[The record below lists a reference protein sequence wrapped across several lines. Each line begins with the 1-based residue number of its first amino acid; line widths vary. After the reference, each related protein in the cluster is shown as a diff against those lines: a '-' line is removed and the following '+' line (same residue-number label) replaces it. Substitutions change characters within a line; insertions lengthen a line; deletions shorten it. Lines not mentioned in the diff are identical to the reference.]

1 MTLEEQIRQRWGQY
15 GNWQS
20 ADQNQ
25 AAALARLFEANGIT
39 DLSKLS
45 FKKREYEAPGQE
57 WETEAGMV
65 RTDPAKRTT
74 FDVLY
79 GDQNLGFLGD
89 INRDGSLSKLA
100 KDYIA
105 DGSGPQLTD
114 RGDNGPILG
123 WSSRGGGNTN
133 FNLVENPQTGE
144 IVVMPNWGSSKTGT
158 YNDIRGI
165 ASILGLAA
173 GAYYAPAEGV
183 AGAAAQGGLQGYG
196 LATGASLL
204 GDGDV
209 NSTVNAGLAGGVT
222 GAIGGGIKAYGAE
235 QGWSPATTRAV
246 RSGVNTAVQGGSGE
260 DVLRNSVTGFAS
272 GYANSLPTD
281 VASNTAAFNLPGDA
295 GMNYFDNTFDTSLW
309 SNNVFGDAFTNGV
322 VDFNSVFDPSLFDFS
337 DTSQTQAWW
346 QNPNLQR
353 AAIAAAMPVISNF
366 IGGNGGAD
374 PSQVNPAQLAQIT
387 QANNQNTWQQQLNA
401 SRVNSVTPEGS
412 STWSQTPQFNQGAYD
427 QAMQAWQAAGNPNLP
442 QPTREQFTTQQWTNT
457 QTLNPQN
464 QALRDAQRGFQ
475 QDAAN
480 ALPGAAQRYLSGAAQ
495 GPNRSGIP
503 DFQYTASTQQ
513 QGQLGANARPT
524 YGQVSAPGSMSNP
537 TFGNINRGG
546 LTSSAQTTAR
556 DWASTVQGDVTDWNR
571 QLAAL
576 DPWMF
581 DQQGSDA
588 MYNMST
594 RYMLPQQQAEKQ
606 ALEARLGEQ
615 GFVPGTPAYETAL
628 KQILDSQ
635 SLAQADARDRAL
647 LAGREFG
654 NQAFDNKAGA
664 LSSAV
669 SGMLNFGDLG
679 IRTDAN
685 AFNQNLSNA
694 QLANA
699 AQQQDF
705 AQQQALSEQQFRE
718 GLAANDVVKQ
728 LFGMN
733 LDATNTNNRWAG
745 QGFQDLLGL
754 TQTNNAAI
762 GANNNIALQ
771 LAQLNNAAVGQAR
784 NQANTDFNTDFNANR
799 TAALDLYGAANQ
811 PIPQAPGALTS
822 VVPGMNNADIAGM
835 LQQYFGNNVDLQNAS
850 TAERNA
856 IINALGQFLSAVVTG
871 G

>member
-1 MTLEEQIRQRWGQY
+1 MAINQKPYLAFEADLTPEQLAEIQALTYRWTEPTSQTRWNDGGEYTVGDPGFYGGKLSDDKFSPYLNWIPNYIDTGSGENFSTEIDPSGAGYWGAISQPANISTWGRSDRTGTWDPNTGKWLGYQTESTGLRDFANWVGTMAAMYGGVSAIGAAGSGAAAAGGAGGMTAAE
-15 GNWQS
+15 
-20 ADQNQ
+20 Q
-25 AAALARLFEANGIT
+25 AAMMAANGMSDAEIIAALGAEGAT
-39 DLSKLS
+39 SAGLMGVGGG
-45 FKKREYEAPGQE
+45 AAAGGVAAAGGGTAAGGGAVGPGISS
-57 WETEAGMV
+57 G
-65 RTDPAKRTT
+65 
-74 FDVLY
+74 
-79 GDQNLGFLGD
+79 
-89 INRDGSLSKLA
+89 GST
-100 KDYIA
+100 I
-105 DGSGPQLTD
+105 GSGFSNAANSVAGTAGSTAGTAAAATP
-114 RGDNGPILG
+114 
-123 WSSRGGGNTN
+123 WYM
-133 FNLVENPQTGE
+133 NPAVQRAG
-144 IVVMPNWGSSKTGT
+144 
-158 YNDIRGI
+158 
-165 ASILGLAA
+165 LGLATTA
-173 GAYYAPAEGV
+173 I
-183 AGAAAQGGLQGYG
+183 
-196 LATGASLL
+196 S
-204 GDGDV
+204 
-209 NSTVNAGLAGGVT
+209 NS
-222 GAIGGGIKAYGAE
+222 IGGGG
-235 QGWSPATTRAV
+235 
-246 RSGVNTAVQGGSGE
+246 
-260 DVLRNSVTGFAS
+260 
-272 GYANSLPTD
+272 
-281 VASNTAAFNLPGDA
+281 
-295 GMNYFDNTFDTSLW
+295 
-309 SNNVFGDAFTNGV
+309 
-322 VDFNSVFDPSLFDFS
+322 
-337 DTSQTQAWW
+337 
-346 QNPNLQR
+346 
-353 AAIAAAMPVISNF
+353 
-366 IGGNGGAD
+366 GGAD
-374 PSQVNPAQLAQIT
+374 LSQVNPAQLAQLT

-635 SLAQADARDRAL
+635 GLAQADARDRAL

-705 AQQQALSEQQFRE
+705 AQQLALSQQDFQE

>member
-1 MTLEEQIRQRWGQY
+1 MAINQNPYLAFGVDLTPEQLAELQALTSRWTEPTSQTRWNEGGEYTISDPGFYGGKLSDDKFSPYLNWIPNYIATGSGENVSTEIDPSGAGYWGPISQPANISTWGRSDRTGTWDPNTGKWLGYQTESTGLRDFANWAGTVAAMYFGGQALA
-15 GNWQS
+15 G
-20 ADQNQ
+20 AGGGG
-25 AAALARLFEANGIT
+25 AAATATGASTVVPTGAAGIEFGAITPEMLA
-39 DLSKLS
+39 
-45 FKKREYEAPGQE
+45 
-57 WETEAGMV
+57 
-65 RTDPAKRTT
+65 
-74 FDVLY
+74 
-79 GDQNLGFLGD
+79 
-89 INRDGSLSKLA
+89 
-100 KDYIA
+100 
-105 DGSGPQLTD
+105 GSGTAIQ
-114 RGDNGPILG
+114 
-123 WSSRGGGNTN
+123 GGGIVGAT
-133 FNLVENPQTGE
+133 TG
-144 IVVMPNWGSSKTGT
+144 
-158 YNDIRGI
+158 
-165 ASILGLAA
+165 GLAA
-173 GAYYAPAEGV
+173 GG
-183 AGAAAQGGLQGYG
+183 AGAA
-196 LATGASLL
+196 T
-204 GDGDV
+204 
-209 NSTVNAGLAGGVT
+209 TGGVT
-222 GAIGGGIKAYGAE
+222 GPGISSGGSTIGSGFSNAANSVAGTAGSTAGTAAASTPWYMNPAVQRAGVGLATTAISNSIGGGG
-235 QGWSPATTRAV
+235 
-246 RSGVNTAVQGGSGE
+246 
-260 DVLRNSVTGFAS
+260 
-272 GYANSLPTD
+272 
-281 VASNTAAFNLPGDA
+281 
-295 GMNYFDNTFDTSLW
+295 
-309 SNNVFGDAFTNGV
+309 
-322 VDFNSVFDPSLFDFS
+322 
-337 DTSQTQAWW
+337 
-346 QNPNLQR
+346 
-353 AAIAAAMPVISNF
+353 
-366 IGGNGGAD
+366 GGAD
-374 PSQVNPAQLAQIT
+374 LSQVNPAQLAQLT
-387 QANNQNTWQQQLNA
+387 QANTQNTWQQQLNA

-705 AQQQALSEQQFRE
+705 AQQLALSQQDFQE

-822 VVPGMNNADIAGM
+822 VVPGMNTADIAGM

>member
-1 MTLEEQIRQRWGQY
+1 MAINQNPYLAFEADLTPEQLAEIQALTKRWTEPTSQTRWNDGGEYTISDPGFY
-15 GNWQS
+15 GGKLSDDKFSPSLNWIPNYIGTGSGENFSTEIDPSGAGYWGAISQPANIS
-20 ADQNQ
+20 TWGRSDRTGTWDPNTGKWLGYQTESTGLRDFANFVAT
-25 AAALARLFEANGIT
+25 AAA
-39 DLSKLS
+39 
-45 FKKREYEAPGQE
+45 
-57 WETEAGMV
+57 M
-65 RTDPAKRTT
+65 
-74 FDVLY
+74 Y
-79 GDQNLGFLGD
+79 GGVSAMG
-89 INRDGSLSKLA
+89 
-100 KDYIA
+100 
-105 DGSGPQLTD
+105 
-114 RGDNGPILG
+114 
-123 WSSRGGGNTN
+123 
-133 FNLVENPQTGE
+133 
-144 IVVMPNWGSSKTGT
+144 
-158 YNDIRGI
+158 
-165 ASILGLAA
+165 AA
-173 GAYYAPAEGV
+173 GS
-183 AGAAAQGGLQGYG
+183 GAAAAGGAGGMTAAEQAAMMAANGMSDAEIIAALGAEGATSAG
-196 LATGASLL
+196 LMGVGGGTAAGGGAVGPGISSGGSTIGSGFSNAANSVAGTAGSTAGTGAALTPWYANPAVQRAAVGVGTTLL
-204 GDGDV
+204 S
-209 NSTVNAGLAGGVT
+209 NS
-222 GAIGGGIKAYGAE
+222 IGGG
-235 QGWSPATTRAV
+235 
-246 RSGVNTAVQGGSGE
+246 
-260 DVLRNSVTGFAS
+260 
-272 GYANSLPTD
+272 
-281 VASNTAAFNLPGDA
+281 
-295 GMNYFDNTFDTSLW
+295 
-309 SNNVFGDAFTNGV
+309 
-322 VDFNSVFDPSLFDFS
+322 
-337 DTSQTQAWW
+337 
-346 QNPNLQR
+346 
-353 AAIAAAMPVISNF
+353 
-366 IGGNGGAD
+366 GGAD
-374 PSQVNPAQLAQIT
+374 LSQVNPAQLAQIT

-635 SLAQADARDRAL
+635 GLAQADARDRAL

-705 AQQQALSEQQFRE
+705 AQQLALSQQDFQE

>member
-1 MTLEEQIRQRWGQY
+1 MTQEWNYPKSWADLTPQQRASNQY
-15 GNWQS
+15 GD
-20 ADQNQ
+20 A
-25 AAALARLFEANGIT
+25 
-39 DLSKLS
+39 
-45 FKKREYEAPGQE
+45 
-57 WETEAGMV
+57 
-65 RTDPAKRTT
+65 TT
-74 FDVLY
+74 FDTFRNFQIQNAQPWLQQGLNTAVPPEILQQLQNALQVNPSGLISQGENDAGPLWTYDPALASGEYAIDPDGFINKSLEKNTWGQDYTAVYDPAGILLGIGGGDSTALGIAKFLAMSAAAY
-79 GDQNLGFLGD
+79 GGAQGLEGVGGTAATAPGASTVVPTGAAGVEFGA
-89 INRDGSLSKLA
+89 ITPEMLA
-100 KDYIA
+100 
-105 DGSGPQLTD
+105 GSGTAIQ
-114 RGDNGPILG
+114 
-123 WSSRGGGNTN
+123 GGGTVGATTGGLTAGGAGAASAGGAVGPGISSGGSTIGSGFSNAANSVAGTAGAGTTAAASTPWYM
-133 FNLVENPQTGE
+133 NPAVQRAG
-144 IVVMPNWGSSKTGT
+144 
-158 YNDIRGI
+158 
-165 ASILGLAA
+165 LGLATTA
-173 GAYYAPAEGV
+173 
-183 AGAAAQGGLQGYG
+183 L
-196 LATGASLL
+196 S
-204 GDGDV
+204 
-209 NSTVNAGLAGGVT
+209 NS
-222 GAIGGGIKAYGAE
+222 IGGGG
-235 QGWSPATTRAV
+235 
-246 RSGVNTAVQGGSGE
+246 
-260 DVLRNSVTGFAS
+260 
-272 GYANSLPTD
+272 
-281 VASNTAAFNLPGDA
+281 
-295 GMNYFDNTFDTSLW
+295 
-309 SNNVFGDAFTNGV
+309 
-322 VDFNSVFDPSLFDFS
+322 
-337 DTSQTQAWW
+337 
-346 QNPNLQR
+346 
-353 AAIAAAMPVISNF
+353 
-366 IGGNGGAD
+366 GGAD
-374 PSQVNPAQLAQIT
+374 LSQVNPAQLAQIT

-635 SLAQADARDRAL
+635 GLAQADARDRAL

-705 AQQQALSEQQFRE
+705 AQQLALSQQDFQE

-856 IINALGQFLSAVVTG
+856 IINALGQFLSAAVTG

>member
-1 MTLEEQIRQRWGQY
+1 MAINQNPYLAFERDLTPEQLAEMTALTKRWNDPVYAWNEGGEYLASGGNYGGDLNSDKFSPTARWIPEMVQVGANDNIDFVPDPSGAGRWVFAQEANRSTWGNSDRTGLWDDQGRWLEFDSNSTGLR
-15 GNWQS
+15 NL
-20 ADQNQ
+20 ANFAAT
-25 AAALARLFEANGIT
+25 AAAMYYGGQALAGGGGAAT
-39 DLSKLS
+39 T
-45 FKKREYEAPGQE
+45 APGASTVVPTGATGVE
-57 WETEAGMV
+57 FGAITPEM
-65 RTDPAKRTT
+65 
-74 FDVLY
+74 
-79 GDQNLGFLGD
+79 
-89 INRDGSLSKLA
+89 LA
-100 KDYIA
+100 
-105 DGSGPQLTD
+105 GSGTAIQ
-114 RGDNGPILG
+114 
-123 WSSRGGGNTN
+123 GGGT
-133 FNLVENPQTGE
+133 VGATTG
-144 IVVMPNWGSSKTGT
+144 
-158 YNDIRGI
+158 
-165 ASILGLAA
+165 GLTA
-173 GAYYAPAEGV
+173 GG
-183 AGAAAQGGLQGYG
+183 AGAAAGGAVGP
-196 LATGASLL
+196 
-204 GDGDV
+204 
-209 NSTVNAGLAGGVT
+209 
-222 GAIGGGIKAYGAE
+222 GI
-235 QGWSPATTRAV
+235 S
-246 RSGVNTAVQGGSGE
+246 SGGSTIGSGFSNAA
-260 DVLRNSVTGFAS
+260 NSVAGTAGSTAGTAAAS
-272 GYANSLPTD
+272 TPWYANPA
-281 VASNTAAFNLPGDA
+281 V
-295 GMNYFDNTFDTSLW
+295 
-309 SNNVFGDAFTNGV
+309 
-322 VDFNSVFDPSLFDFS
+322 
-337 DTSQTQAWW
+337 
-346 QNPNLQR
+346 QR
-353 AAIAAAMPVISNF
+353 AAIGVGTTLLSNSVDS
-366 IGGNGGAD
+366 GGGAD
-374 PSQVNPAQLAQIT
+374 LSQVNPAQLAQIT

-581 DQQGSDA
+581 DEQGSDA

-685 AFNQNLSNA
+685 AFSQNLSNA

-822 VVPGMNNADIAGM
+822 VVPGMNNVDIAGM

-856 IINALGQFLSAVVTG
+856 IINALGQFLSVAVTG